1 MSALAQGCEGRMSAR
16 EAVSTPAAPK
26 PGGPYSQGIR
36 AGNLL
41 FVAGQIPIHPETGE
55 VVQGDIRA
63 QTQQALTNLG
73 AILDAAGGSYANV
86 VRTTVFLSDLND
98 FAGMNDVYGSFFSA
112 PTPARSTV
120 QVARLPRDVRIEIDA
135 IAAF

>member
-1 MSALAQGCEGRMSAR
+1 MSAP
-16 EAVSTPAAPK
+16 EAVSTPAAPT
-26 PGGPYSQGIR
+26 PAGPYSQAIR

-41 FVAGQIPIHPETGE
+41 FVAGQIPVHPENGE

-73 AILDAAGGSYANV
+73 AILSAAGGTYANV
-86 VRTTVFLSDLND
+86 VRTTVFLADLND
-98 FAGMNDVYGSFFSA
+98 FAGMNDVYGSFFNS

>member
-1 MSALAQGCEGRMSAR
+1 MSAP
-16 EAVSTPAAPK
+16 EAVSTSAAPK

-41 FVAGQIPIHPETGE
+41 FVAGQIPVHPETGA

-63 QTQQALTNLG
+63 QTRQALANLG
-73 AILDAAGGSYANV
+73 AILSAAGGTYANV
-86 VRTTVFLSDLND
+86 VRTTVFLADLND
-98 FAGMNDVYGSFFSA
+98 FAGMNDVYGSFFSS

-120 QVARLPRDVRIEIDA
+120 QVARLPLDVRIEIDA

>member
-1 MSALAQGCEGRMSAR
+1 MSAP
-16 EAVSTPAAPK
+16 EAISTAAAPK
-26 PGGPYSQGIR
+26 PAGPYSQGIR

-41 FVAGQIPIHPETGE
+41 FVAGQIPIHPENGE

-63 QTQQALTNLG
+63 QTRQALTNLG
-73 AILDAAGGSYANV
+73 AILSAAGASYANV
-86 VRTTVFLSDLND
+86 VRTTVFLADLND

-135 IAAF
+135 IAAL

>member
-1 MSALAQGCEGRMSAR
+1 MSAP

-26 PGGPYSQGIR
+26 PAGPYSQGIR
-36 AGNLL
+36 VGQLL
-41 FVAGQIPIHPETGE
+41 FVAGQIPVHPESGD

-63 QTQQALTNLG
+63 QARQALVNLG
-73 AILDAAGGSYANV
+73 AILSASGGSYANV

-98 FAGMNDVYGSFFSA
+98 FAAMNDVYGTFFNA
-112 PTPARSTV
+112 PHPARSTV

>member
-1 MSALAQGCEGRMSAR
+1 MSALQ
-16 EAVSTPAAPK
+16 AVSTPEAPK
-26 PGGPYSQGIR
+26 PAGPYSQGIR

-41 FVAGQIPIHPETGE
+41 FVAGQIPVHPESGE
-55 VVQGDIRA
+55 VIQGDIQA
-63 QTQQALTNLG
+63 QTRQALVNLG
-73 AILDAAGGSYANV
+73 AVVAAAGGSYANV

-98 FAGMNDVYGSFFSA
+98 FAGMNDVYGTFFKA
-112 PTPARSTV
+112 PAPARSTV